1 MDPTFYC
8 ALFLLMFGNSLGH
21 SIAAN
26 DTEETDRCLKEKC
39 ELEKNSEN
47 LNVTCY
53 NKMREEN
60 CISVPGF
67 YFPGCD
73 DINECQENANI
84 CGANMQCNNTMGGY
98 KCRCDSGY
106 QPKGNKTEFC
116 HNKNYT
122 ECEDIDECG
131 TNTHKCGV
139 NAKCI
144 NKKGSYQCQCESGYH
159 RKGNTNKFTPTDNKE
174 QNKCEDI
181 NECKE
186 LTNPCGPKSVCNN
199 KPGFF
204 KCSCQ
209 DGYTDLLQN
218 DTAHTQCVVCK
229 EGDGDKKSCDSNDS
243 FQCALD
249 DFISSLT
256 PLCAQLVNDHSK
268 KIQQLLDQLNGI
280 FSRMSRQ
287 SLEER
292 LKSTGKVLK
301 QAERLARNL
310 SRLNHENITLTSN
323 NRQIELRTQ
332 KGSRRS
338 RMISVKSKRSR
349 LEVDPN
355 TAAAD
360 STDDFPLVGFLEYN
374 SLAPLLEGAPIVG
387 GSNSSPVILISPVI
401 STFLSREDTSSL
413 NQSIR
418 FRLEHTAINSTIDPN
433 RTTCA
438 FWSQDDT
445 AWSTAGCITLESS
458 EQETNCSCVHMT
470 SFAILMAVNNVEEI
484 VKSWPLTLIT
494 LIGLSVSIICLSLC
508 IITFIFCRSLRGT
521 RNTIHTHL
529 CLSLFLGHCTFLLGI
544 NAHNNPVAC
553 SVVAGLLHTFYLASF
568 CWMSLEGV
576 ELYLMLVQVFNTHL
590 KKRYLLLIGYG
601 VPLAIV
607 AISASVYPA
616 GYGTQ
621 LHCWLSLERSFIWSF
636 MGPVCVI
643 LLVNSGI
650 FVLTVWK
657 LAEKMSQINPEME
670 KYRRI
675 RSLTVTAVAQL
686 SILGCCWV
694 FGFLQFS
701 SSSLFFA
708 YAFSILNTLQGLQIF
723 ILHCLMSKKVR
734 ADYSRWLSAIARC
747 KAPTYSEF
755 TSTSQS
761 QTQTRN
767 KLKDSS
773 I

>member
-1 MDPTFYC
+1 
-8 ALFLLMFGNSLGH
+8 
-21 SIAAN
+21 
-26 DTEETDRCLKEKC
+26 
-39 ELEKNSEN
+39 
-47 LNVTCY
+47 
-53 NKMREEN
+53 
-60 CISVPGF
+60 
-67 YFPGCD
+67 

-116 HNKNYT
+116 HN
-122 ECEDIDECG
+122 IDECG

-159 RKGNTNKFTPTDNKE
+159 SKQASTPNHTLIVNIDE
-174 QNKCEDI
+174 CDI
-181 NECKE
+181 NTHKCGANAKCKNTPGSYQCQCE
-186 LTNPCGPKSVCNN
+186 SGYRRGHPVIDVEVTSLCLNLPLSSCLPPLGVTSDVTAIILSTVFPLTKKNLKKMFVKNN
-199 KPGFF
+199 IEKIVVGVNGILEKPGDLRKVPKIKTNCPAFF
-204 KCSCQ
+204 LTIAYSFP
-209 DGYTDLLQN
+209 LLS
-218 DTAHTQCVVCK
+218 V
-229 EGDGDKKSCDSNDS
+229 SYS
-243 FQCALD
+243 
-249 DFISSLT
+249 ISLYF
-256 PLCAQLVNDHSK
+256 PELGWPA
-268 KIQQLLDQLNGI
+268 G
-280 FSRMSRQ
+280 R
-287 SLEER
+287 
-292 LKSTGKVLK
+292 
-301 QAERLARNL
+301 
-310 SRLNHENITLTSN
+310 
-323 NRQIELRTQ
+323 ELRTQ

-761 QTQTRN
+761 QTQTRVSA
-767 KLKDSS
+767 SS
-773 I
+773 